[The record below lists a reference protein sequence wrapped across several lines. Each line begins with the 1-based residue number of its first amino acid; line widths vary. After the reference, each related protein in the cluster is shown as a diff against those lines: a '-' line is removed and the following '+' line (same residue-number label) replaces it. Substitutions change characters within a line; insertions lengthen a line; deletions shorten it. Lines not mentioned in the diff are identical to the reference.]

1 VVILVHRLRGEPLYV
16 NADLIESIE
25 STPDTVLTLLDGR
38 RLLVDETPEAV
49 VESFTVFRA
58 KLLAVA
64 EELRLAAERPDVP
77 PLTLVS
83 DPEA

>member
-38 RLLVDETPEAV
+38 QLLVDESPEAV
-49 VESFTVFRA
+49 VESFTAFRA
-58 KLLAVA
+58 RLLAEA
-64 EELRLAAERPDVP
+64 EQLQVAAEAPGAP